1 MPLPADYHLR
11 PAQPTDIWA
20 IRWLVLGARLD
31 PSQLRWQQ
39 FTVVSHGDQLVACG
53 QLRRHGPAQEL
64 GSLVVKPGW
73 RNRGIG
79 NALVQH
85 LVHQADGSLYLECL
99 GDRLA
104 AFYAPLGFV
113 PAPWDT
119 MPDAIS
125 KKFRLSAAIATV
137 LPIPLHIL
145 EYRPGNGSPSHQA
158 AG

>member
-1 MPLPADYHLR
+1 MMLLPTDCRLR
-11 PAQPTDIWA
+11 SAQAVDIWA

-39 FTVVSHGDQLVACG
+39 FAVVSHGNQVIACG

-73 RNRGIG
+73 RRQGIG
-79 NALVQH
+79 TALAQH
-85 LVHQADGSLYLECL
+85 LVHQADSPLYLECL

-119 MPDAIS
+119 MPDAIT
-125 KKFRLSAAIATV
+125 KKFRLSATIATV
-137 LPIPLHIL
+137 LPIHLYIL
-145 EYRPGNGSPSHQA
+145 EYRPGRSVQQD
-158 AG
+158 